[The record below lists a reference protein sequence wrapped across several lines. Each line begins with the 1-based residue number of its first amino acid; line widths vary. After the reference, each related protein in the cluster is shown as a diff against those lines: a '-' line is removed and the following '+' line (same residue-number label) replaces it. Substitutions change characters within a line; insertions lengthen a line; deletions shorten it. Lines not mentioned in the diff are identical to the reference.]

1 VTASHGDTGNKTLLS
16 ILKKGVAFI
25 FRKEICFCKKTG
37 TPEKEKYIIAKK
49 EKLWLKYMGKY
60 TMDEPWI
67 VHDEKTNK
75 RSGRIKKPQNSSK
88 SMFKLI
94 RRKLTEQHKD
104 INQINCSISKVEIV

>member
-1 VTASHGDTGNKTLLS
+1 MTASHGDTGNKTLLS
-16 ILKKGVAFI
+16 ILKKRVAFI

-60 TMDEPWI
+60 TMYEPWI